1 MWKAYDEL
9 AWTEAWL
16 EDPAGVEEEVASYHR
31 LLKEHAG
38 RPVREVLH
46 LGCGAGAHD
55 RALKR
60 HFRMTGVDLNAAM
73 LTLARRTNPEV
84 EYHQGDMRSVRL
96 GRRFDAVV
104 IPDSIDYMAS
114 REELAL
120 AFETA
125 RHHLHPGGA
134 LLVVAKPRE
143 LFHDNNFAYV
153 GERDGIHITVLENNY
168 VLPPG
173 DEQYEAT
180 LVYLIRQGGELD
192 VQVDHHRLGLFSQAT
207 WEQAFRDQ
215 RLDLHQ
221 QDLEGIYEPFM
232 IAEGEYPMRMF
243 ICVAPGGQ
251 APAG

>member
-1 MWKAYDEL
+1 MWKAYDQL

-16 EDPAGVEEEVASYHR
+16 EDPKGVEEEVASYHR
-31 LLKEHAG
+31 LLKEHAR
-38 RPVREVLH
+38 RPMRDVLH
-46 LGCGAGAHD
+46 LGCGAGCHD

-60 HFRMTGVDLNAAM
+60 RFRVTGVDLNAAM

-96 GRRFDAVV
+96 GRRFDAVL

-125 RHHLHPGGA
+125 RHHLQPGGA

-153 GERDGIHITVLENNY
+153 GERDGIHITLLENNY

-192 VQVDHHRLGLFSQAT
+192 VQVDHHRLGLFTHAT
-207 WEQAFRDQ
+207 WEQAFHEQ
-215 RLDLHQ
+215 GLDLHQ

-232 IAEGEYPMRMF
+232 IAEGEYPMRLF
-243 ICVAPGGQ
+243 IGVTPGGD
-251 APAG
+251 

>member
-16 EDPAGVEEEVASYHR
+16 EDPQGVEEEVATYHR
-31 LLKEHAG
+31 LMEEHAR
-38 RPVREVLH
+38 RPIREVLH

-60 HFRMTGVDLNAAM
+60 YFSLTGVDLNNAM
-73 LTLARRTNPEV
+73 LRLARRANPEV

-114 REELAL
+114 RDDLAL

-125 RHHLHPGGA
+125 RHHLRPGGA
-134 LLVVAKPRE
+134 LLVVTKPRE

-153 GERDGIHITVLENNY
+153 GERDGIHVTLLENNH

-173 DEQYEAT
+173 DEQYEA
-180 LVYLIRQGGELD
+180 VMVFLIRQGGELD
-192 VQVDHHRLGLFSQAT
+192 VQVDHHRLGLFSQAS

-215 RLDLHQ
+215 GLELHQ

-232 IAEGEYPMRMF
+232 IAEGEYPMRLF
-243 ICVAPGGQ
+243 IGVAPGDGD
-251 APAG
+251 AEA